1 MVKKNIKNS
10 SESYQSDDL
19 IEVPSSD
26 DLIEYE
32 PDDEQASLENKS
44 NDEDRLQGRDY
55 VNEVIEEILAK
66 SVDELIAEANQKE
79 LDDYMAERERKI
91 KEVRSWR
98 HVDEVLFLFHWS
110 PAKWIIAG
118 VKYRFLTM
126 NENKSDSELIG
137 SIWESIRTRD
147 IKAIRSFPTN
157 DTLYDPV
164 QTEAYFCIEKK
175 NGHQYI
181 IGYDVKNYK
190 NKLGAVKCSKELY
203 ALPKIA
209 IQNSTTLNECIY
221 TIGIGT
227 LLTLPFILI
236 LALNNSFINSI
247 KEILYGLEVIGII
260 LVFFQLW
267 KTYVFEKIQYKFLFL
282 KELSFRQFFKYI
294 CKYSYCFCG
303 LLFTCVGISIGILM
317 ILVLSNG
324 DFYVGLNNDTIIQ
337 LLLLLIGLFYFG
349 LNIGISDGI
358 DYLMIIDH
366 AKYNEQKK
374 FIFKYIFIM
383 ITGLI
388 LSVLW
393 IVFTIY
399 YCPGLIQ
406 AINSISLLPEING
419 IDFLNDVFQD
429 LIIAIYCCVMP
440 YLVSGFI
447 VFLIQKIRHA

>member
-1 MVKKNIKNS
+1 MRN
-10 SESYQSDDL
+10 
-19 IEVPSSD
+19 
-26 DLIEYE
+26 
-32 PDDEQASLENKS
+32 
-44 NDEDRLQGRDY
+44 
-55 VNEVIEEILAK
+55 
-66 SVDELIAEANQKE
+66 
-79 LDDYMAERERKI
+79 
-91 KEVRSWR
+91 WR
-98 HVDEVLFLFHWS
+98 HAGEVAFLFNRS
-110 PAKWIIAG
+110 PIEWIVAG
-118 VKYRFLTM
+118 VRYVFLTM
-126 NENKSDSELIG
+126 DENKSDSGLIG
-137 SIWESIRTRD
+137 RIWESIRTKD
-147 IKAIRSFPTN
+147 IKAIRSFPAN

-164 QTEAYFCIEKK
+164 QTEAYFCIEKN

-181 IGYDVKNYK
+181 IGYDHKNDK

-209 IQNSTTLNECIY
+209 IQNSTTLNGCIY
-221 TIGIGT
+221 AIDIGI

-282 KELSFRQFFKYI
+282 KELSFRQYFKYI
-294 CKYSYCFCG
+294 CKYSYCFFG

-324 DFYVGLNNDTIIQ
+324 DFFVGLNSDTVIQ

-374 FIFKYIFIM
+374 YIFKYIFIM

-419 IDFLNDVFQD
+419 IDFLNDVFQG
-429 LIIAIYCCVMP
+429 LIITIYCCVMP
-440 YLVSGFI
+440 YLVSGFM